1 MLIYEENRCNINQM
15 QIGKTTLCSIYEYKK
30 AILKVE
36 LQDYS

>member
-1 MLIYEENRCNINQM
+1 MLIHEENLCNINWM
-15 QIGKTTLCSIYEYKK
+15 QIGKTTFCSIYECKK

>member
-1 MLIYEENRCNINQM
+1 M
-15 QIGKTTLCSIYEYKK
+15 QIGKTTFCSIYECKK